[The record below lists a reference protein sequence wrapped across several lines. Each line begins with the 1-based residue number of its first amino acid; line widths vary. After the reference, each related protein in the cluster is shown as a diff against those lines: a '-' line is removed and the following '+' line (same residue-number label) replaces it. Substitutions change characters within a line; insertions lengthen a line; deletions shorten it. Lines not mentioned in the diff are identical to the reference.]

1 MDLLEHIINIKT
13 TEICSTHDILADTL
27 IWPLTC
33 WAKPCTQIEVNGF
46 SIKTILPLFEKL
58 LNSLGAFIYEDWLTS
73 KDGYCQGWN
82 KLFLHQY
89 CLERE
94 QQIIP
99 AQMKPLLLSGGV
111 WACRAR
117 GLQVAGYICR
127 TPMQQL
133 LPLLG
138 NDYAIPFAERRAAQ
152 RMRESRTRQ
161 ITENLGMFWM
171 TTDFIITADGIVWG
185 SH

>member
-1 MDLLEHIINIKT
+1 M
-13 TEICSTHDILADTL
+13 L

-33 WAKPCTQIEVNGF
+33 WAKPSTQTEVNGF

-58 LNSLGAFIYEDWLTS
+58 LNSLWAFIYEDWLTS
-73 KDGYCQGWN
+73 KDAYRQGWN
-82 KLFLHQY
+82 QLSLHQY

-94 QQIIP
+94 QQIIT
-99 AQMKPLLLSGGV
+99 AQMKLLLLSGGV
-111 WACRAR
+111 WACGAG
-117 GLQVAGYICR
+117 GLQAAGYVCP
-127 TPMQQL
+127 TPTQQL

-138 NDYAIPFAERRAAQ
+138 NDYAIPFTERKAAQ

-171 TTDFIITADGIVWG
+171 TTDFIITADGIVSG